1 MNEHLQFCSIL
12 KRRWLPASLV
22 FASLLILSI
31 VRTVQEKP
39 IYQANGQLL
48 LKKNTTSSLTG
59 VGNQLGQ
66 LQNSVS
72 GNPLENEA
80 AILRSLPLAERVIS
94 SLKLS
99 QNPQIFLKDL
109 EVRNNK
115 NTDILEIYYTDTE
128 PGKAASIVNALM
140 KIYINN
146 DINANRSQTK
156 SARDFIEGQL
166 PIRKAALRSA
176 EEKMQR
182 FEQQNRVLDLNAE
195 ASAIVTTLSD
205 LEKLVAT
212 TQFELSAQNARMGS
226 IRDLFGISSQQAVVA
241 GFVGESPTTTSL
253 LTQLQDV
260 QQKIETSRLS
270 LTDSN
275 PVLIKLREQEV
286 VLKKEL
292 QKHVQQ
298 SFVGKLGRLN
308 QIENPEKIVP
318 LRSQGLQ
325 QGILSTYATAETE
338 RLSLESRLT
347 SISRVINS
355 YKQRATTLPQLEL
368 QQRQLEREVAATESS
383 YKNLLD
389 RYQELQIA
397 ENQQVGNARIIT
409 PSAIP
414 AVPVRSRQYINLLQG
429 LIGGFLLAG
438 ATAFLLEKIDN
449 TVKSDQSVKDLLDY
463 KLLGSIPSFSDSN
476 STRGIPEV
484 IVRSNPESPI
494 SEAFRI
500 LQTNLRFFNSERP
513 IKVIVVS
520 SAVPKEGKS
529 TIAANLAVSISQL
542 GRKVLLLDA
551 DLRNPNQHRIWEVS
565 NEIGLSTVLKGE
577 SSLEQSVAKAI
588 HNLHV
593 MSSGGSTSNSL
604 ALLDSSQ
611 MAVLIAQAVQ
621 NYDFVIIDSPPLTL
635 AADATI
641 LGKMS
646 NGILLVVRPGV
657 ADSESV
663 ALSREMLDKAGQNV
677 LGVTVNGTKLNN
689 KYYAYKASGVG
700 V

>member
-1 MNEHLQFCSIL
+1 MNGYIQVWSIF

-31 VRTVQEKP
+31 VKTVQEKP

-115 NTDILEIYYTDTE
+115 NTDILEIYYTDTD